1 MHIDT
6 PFEQDPTTMT
16 NRFHLNRTNGKFLGV
31 CAGLADHFGI
41 DPMLVRA
48 AFVIGTLA
56 GFGSA
61 LLIYFVIA
69 MIAD

>member
-1 MHIDT
+1 
-6 PFEQDPTTMT
+6 MT
-16 NRFHLNRTNGKFLGV
+16 ERFHLDRSNGKFLGV
-31 CAGLADHFGI
+31 CAGIAAHFKW

-61 LLIYFVIA
+61 IVVYFAIA
-69 MIAD
+69 LIAD

>member
-1 MHIDT
+1 MEHSVMST
-6 PFEQDPTTMT
+6 RFRRDPA
-16 NRFHLNRTNGKFLGV
+16 NGKFLGV
-31 CAGLADHFGI
+31 CAGIAAHFGW

-61 LLIYFVIA
+61 ILIYFAIA
-69 MIAD
+69 LVADK

>member
-1 MHIDT
+1 MET
-6 PFEQDPTTMT
+6 
-16 NRFHLNRTNGKFLGV
+16 RFHLDRTNAKFLGV
-31 CAGLADHFGI
+31 CAGIADHLGW

-61 LLIYFVIA
+61 ILIYFVIA
-69 MIAD
+69 LIADKGV

>member
-1 MHIDT
+1 M
-6 PFEQDPTTMT
+6 TT
-16 NRFHLNRTNGKFLGV
+16 RLHLDRANGKFLGV
-31 CAGLADHFGI
+31 CAGIAAHFDW

-61 LLIYFVIA
+61 ILIYFVIA
-69 MIAD
+69 LIADK

>member
-1 MHIDT
+1 MEHT
-6 PFEQDPTTMT
+6 PMST
-16 NRFHLNRTNGKFLGV
+16 RFHLDRANGKFLGV
-31 CAGLADHFGI
+31 CAGIAAQFGW

-61 LLIYFVIA
+61 ILIYLAIA
-69 MIAD
+69 IIAD

>member
-1 MHIDT
+1 M
-6 PFEQDPTTMT
+6 TTD
-16 NRFHLNRTNGKFLGV
+16 RFHLDRTNGKFLGV
-31 CAGLADHFGI
+31 CAGIAVHFGW

-61 LLIYFVIA
+61 ILIYIA
-69 MIAD
+69 IALIADKA